1 MRWPESDIILEV
13 RVQTPPVLNWVKERR
28 TRERG
33 TGLNDGL
40 VWGGSGKGEKRE
52 GRREKGRGK
61 ERERE
66 GERGLTDWILYRAW
80 FFFGPMRYTVASSD
94 TKGDPQLPN
103 GTIHIL

>member
-40 VWGGSGKGEKRE
+40 VWGGGEKGGKRE
-52 GRREKGRGK
+52 GRRE
-61 ERERE
+61 RERMRKR
-66 GERGLTDWILYRAW
+66 GRERA
-80 FFFGPMRYTVASSD
+80 
-94 TKGDPQLPN
+94 
-103 GTIHIL
+103 H